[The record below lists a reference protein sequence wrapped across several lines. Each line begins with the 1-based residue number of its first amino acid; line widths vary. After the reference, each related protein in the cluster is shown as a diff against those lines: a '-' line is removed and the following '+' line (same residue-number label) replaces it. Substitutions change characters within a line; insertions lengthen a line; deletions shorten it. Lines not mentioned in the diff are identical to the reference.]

1 MSEISI
7 NIVFNLTDIV
17 LNITEPSQYFLL
29 VVITVLMVGSI
40 CIYEFHYQ
48 IYITSSSNED
58 NVYDMSI
65 SVGKVRY

>member
-1 MSEISI
+1 MFPNFVSEISI
-7 NIVFNLTDIV
+7 NLVFKKTNIV

-48 IYITSSSNED
+48 IYIT
-58 NVYDMSI
+58 I
-65 SVGKVRY
+65 